1 MKNEINI
8 KYKKKEKKNNI
19 ILINDLYKINNN
31 GNKIEKKEIQK
42 FINFLGMKLEQFLNR
57 LILYL
62 SSDNIDQKGKENIKE
77 NEDTNDNIINSIINE
92 HSKIIIDEYL
102 NKNRHNIDNYK
113 EKFISTLK
121 HFPIDI
127 NPLSFNIKKFYL

>member
-1 MKNEINI
+1 MKNEITN

-19 ILINDLYKINNN
+19 ILINYLYKINNN
-31 GNKIEKKEIQK
+31 GNKFEKKETQK

-77 NEDTNDNIINSIINE
+77 NEDTNDNIINSII
-92 HSKIIIDEYL
+92 I
-102 NKNRHNIDNYK
+102 
-113 EKFISTLK
+113 
-121 HFPIDI
+121 
-127 NPLSFNIKKFYL
+127 